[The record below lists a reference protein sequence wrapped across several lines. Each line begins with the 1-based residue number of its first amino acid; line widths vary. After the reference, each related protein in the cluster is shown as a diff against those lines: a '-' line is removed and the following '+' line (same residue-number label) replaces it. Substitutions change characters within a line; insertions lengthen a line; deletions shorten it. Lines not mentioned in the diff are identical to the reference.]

1 MAGNFNDH
9 MTEMDEDRL
18 STISAATTCFGG
30 HYDNPHVNSLRAMR
44 KELNAERRQMV
55 RDFKNLQNASPE
67 VYEDNFPEFDRLRA
81 VFGKKVGEYIAAAR
95 NKVGDGLVNDCTL
108 EMVAISVKPMREAWN
123 KTKYFSSLG
132 LMPNFVFKTK
142 DEIIAPV
149 KMPETGTK
157 RPAGDMST
165 TTDHLATPAFN
176 HPRTSSPKDT
186 ASPALPSDGFLRPE
200 GAPSRRRMP
209 EMTPKTETKEEGAG
223 KNADVARWIENNA
236 ARNRSPGNPPPVL
249 ILDPAAA
256 IAAKE
261 KRHQEEKMK
270 EREYMEKAMQ
280 EKIQQAIEATNNAAQ
295 KRIESIQQDFHRQL
309 MENQAKVM
317 QAENQVKEI
326 AHQAE
331 QNIERADRER
341 EVAAAAAIKIEMQK
355 VRVKESKL
363 DQQLITIAE
372 RLKESERKK
381 QEEQAE
387 QLEKFQEAE
396 RQLAE
401 VRKETEKLK
410 KQNEKT
416 KDAHKRKSSEKQH
429 PFHAALL
436 PRQAG
441 GETQPKTIDQQP
453 PPGERMESQGKDR
466 SREEYERLQYS
477 ITKNMTSFTTPN
489 SRNSTNKQKAKDFE
503 TPIGYGRLSQDG
515 FYAMKQLAVNKAK
528 DARPETP
535 FSGGTSI
542 EYALHM
548 SSFDAA
554 TDSDALSAKDKLF
567 ELTKWFSGPAG
578 KIIAAHNVHQDKES
592 AYALARSELD
602 VFFSQHRDSFAET
615 LKKVK
620 KGKQI
625 HENDYDAHFELY
637 SDLKEAQ
644 MMLIASSQAQ
654 EFDRRD
660 VLRDILETRL
670 DHMSNSFW
678 KKDEEKMRTTGSPM
692 SFDDL
697 LVQIQRWM
705 TVLNNKG
712 MAHKKPASKIAAISS
727 QASSQATKQTYANRV
742 IESPPKQQPTDRC
755 NICSSIHKTQDCIQL
770 TNVNI
775 EARMNLLSQKG
786 LCFHCFE
793 PGHTARSCSNR
804 QTCSICKKRHATL
817 LHDRKYTSPS
827 KLTANALPFRPMAP
841 STRDSN
847 AAAAA
852 AASTTPSNNGAIV
865 NPTI

>member
-1 MAGNFNDH
+1 
-9 MTEMDEDRL
+9 
-18 STISAATTCFGG
+18 
-30 HYDNPHVNSLRAMR
+30 
-44 KELNAERRQMV
+44 MV
-55 RDFKNLQNASPE
+55 QDFKNLQNASPE

-81 VFGKKVGEYIAAAR
+81 VFGKKVGEYITAAR
-95 NKVGDGLVNDCTL
+95 DKVGDGLVNDYTL
-108 EMVAISVKPMREAWN
+108 EMVAISVEPMREAWN

-132 LMPNFVFKTK
+132 LMPNFIFKTK

-149 KMPETGTK
+149 KMPESGTK
-157 RPAGDMST
+157 RPAGDISV

-176 HPRTSSPKDT
+176 RPRTSSPKDA

-209 EMTPKTETKEEGAG
+209 DLTPKTEVKEESAG
-223 KNADVARWIENNA
+223 RNAEIARWIENNTA
-236 ARNRSPGNPPPVL
+236 TNASPGNPPPVL

-261 KRHQEEKMK
+261 KRLQEEKEK
-270 EREYMEKAMQ
+270 EREHMEKIMQ
-280 EKIQQAIEATNNAAQ
+280 AKIQEAIEATNNAAQ
-295 KRIESIQQDFHRQL
+295 QRINSIQQDFHRQL
-309 MENQAKVM
+309 MEKQTKVT
-317 QAENQVKEI
+317 QAESQVKEI
-326 AHQAE
+326 ANQA
-331 QNIERADRER
+331 QQRIERADRER
-341 EVAAAAAIKIEMQK
+341 EVAAVAAVEIEMQK
-355 VRVKESKL
+355 VREKESKL

-387 QLEKFQEAE
+387 QLVKFQDAE
-396 RQLAE
+396 RHLAE

-410 KQNEKT
+410 KQNEKM
-416 KDAHKRKSSEKQH
+416 KEAHKRKSSGQQH

-436 PRQAG
+436 QRQAS
-441 GETQPKTIDQQP
+441 GEQTQPKTIDHQP
-453 PPGERMESQGKDR
+453 PTGQQTESQGKNK
-466 SREEYERLQYS
+466 SRDDYERLQLS
-477 ITKNMTSFTTPN
+477 ITKNMTSFTTPTSN
-489 SRNSTNKQKAKDFE
+489 NTTGKQKAKDFE

-528 DARPETP
+528 DARPEAP